1 MTNIFAVGIPHLE
14 IKSNVICWEHEWD
27 SSFYTFFNNLYL
39 PLICRFNA
47 IWMEV
52 CVLNYGKFVSIRTNN
67 GYNDLRLF
75 MNSFS
80 LHNIN
85 VIIAKCNL
93 SNWENLFAIY
103 LCFVNENMK
112 SLFCNCARYVLCYF
126 YHFLLFFCVLCL
138 RIRIG
143 NNIRID
149 FSI

>member
-1 MTNIFAVGIPHLE
+1 
-14 IKSNVICWEHEWD
+14 
-27 SSFYTFFNNLYL
+27 
-39 PLICRFNA
+39 
-47 IWMEV
+47 MEL

-103 LCFVNENMK
+103 SCFVNENMK
-112 SLFCNCARYVLCYF
+112 SLFCNCARCVLCYF
-126 YHFLLFFCVLCL
+126 YHFFVVVVVAFYVCEYVLAIVFASIFRYNELLENRNAVLMCAHTSLNINKLSDGCL
-138 RIRIG
+138 LHSFLR
-143 NNIRID
+143 
-149 FSI
+149 